1 MKTLSAKKEEMD
13 RVWYV
18 VDASGQALGRLASRV
33 AKVLHGKHRPRY
45 TRHVDTGDF
54 VVVVNATRVK
64 LTGRKLEQKKWT
76 RHSGIPG
83 GYKETLYS
91 DLIRTKPTF
100 VIEKAVRGMLPKS
113 PLGRAMIKKL
123 KVYADDKHPH
133 PASTLQPLPA

>member
-1 MKTLSAKKEEMD
+1 MYTLSAKREDIK

-18 VDASGQALGRLASRV
+18 VDAAGQPLGRLAARV
-33 AKVLHGKHRPRY
+33 AKVLHGKHTPRY

-54 VVVVNATRVK
+54 VVVLNAGRVR
-64 LTGRKLEQKKWT
+64 LTGRKLEQKQWT

-83 GYKETLYS
+83 GFKSTSYA
-91 DLIRTKPTF
+91 DLVRTKPTF

-113 PLGRAMIKKL
+113 SLGRAMLKKL

-133 PASTLQPLPA
+133 PPAQLQPLPA